1 MKVLHTSDWHIG
13 HQFHNRRRDADFAA
27 FLDWLVKLAAER
39 AVDVLIVSGDV
50 FDTSAPGNTAVRL
63 YYDFLKNMQATTC
76 REIIITG
83 GNHDSPSFLNA
94 PRELLRSAFGI
105 HIFGSASEDPADE
118 VVPVYDAEGRLSLI
132 VGAVPYLRD
141 ADLATMTFGE
151 DWAEREAKRREGF
164 RRHYRAVADAAEK
177 LRAGQEVPVILTGH
191 FFLAGGH
198 LGEND
203 GVREYVGGIASV
215 DPSLLPPEPDY
226 YALGHLHQAQCAGSD
241 RIRYSGSPLKMSFSD
256 SEERMLYELE
266 FTGRRLQISEIRIPQ
281 FTAIRNLHGSWEK
294 IEPELEEVAASE
306 REICCG
312 VTVTD
317 LSGAELMNRIESVFK
332 GRMRNYPLVIRS
344 EAVEPGVPANSTE
357 RNVAVMTAS
366 EIFDLLLERIQ
377 IGGEDA
383 EELRKLYRETVV
395 SVTEKD

>member
-177 LRAGQEVPVILTGH
+177 LRAVQEVPVILTGH

-203 GVREYVGGIASV
+203 GVREYVG
-215 DPSLLPPEPDY
+215 
-226 YALGHLHQAQCAGSD
+226 
-241 RIRYSGSPLKMSFSD
+241 
-256 SEERMLYELE
+256 
-266 FTGRRLQISEIRIPQ
+266 
-281 FTAIRNLHGSWEK
+281 
-294 IEPELEEVAASE
+294 
-306 REICCG
+306 
-312 VTVTD
+312 
-317 LSGAELMNRIESVFK
+317 
-332 GRMRNYPLVIRS
+332 
-344 EAVEPGVPANSTE
+344 
-357 RNVAVMTAS
+357 
-366 EIFDLLLERIQ
+366 
-377 IGGEDA
+377 
-383 EELRKLYRETVV
+383 
-395 SVTEKD
+395 